1 MKQINLIVVLL
12 FIVTVSFAQN
22 NKPQRFEIPIRSGG
36 DPVSY
41 LPCGIQGVLVYYP
54 TISESAKDSINWS
67 FMFLDHNLNKEWQQL
82 MPLHEDVTFLKG
94 IYRNNVVYL
103 LFHDTKR
110 SEKGNIFVFMV
121 YPDIQLITEH
131 RGSIPD
137 KAEVIDFDIIEEK
150 AIVGYNIRKGNP
162 GLHVFSLSNAEQKTI
177 DVTAN
182 NESLLLDICADTASK
197 QIFTIHKEQDNKGN
211 DLFISIFDKSFNPL
225 FQVKVLNMQE
235 KRIISSAQFMPTG
248 TGRGIVF
255 GAYGTSNQNNRKQY
269 DYFNDYYNYY
279 YFHNYNYY
287 LRNHDRYDNNQDNT
301 PESDGFYTVELAP
314 EATPT
319 ASYYSFIDFSNTIR
333 YMTEMDA
340 VRIKNKADK
349 RNKSSELSARD
360 ERNLSLRYRLLLHD
374 VVWQN
379 NAFILAA
386 EAYYPEYHST
396 TQMMYDIYGRP
407 IPSTYSV
414 FDGFRYTNSF
424 IAAFDSTGKMIWNN
438 GVEMR
443 DILTK
448 YINRKLGML
457 PDKTETVVF
466 YNANKKLSYKVIQ
479 KENVIENT
487 ASTQVDLLRGTDEII
502 DEYLGSVQSWYGN
515 NVIVSGYAEI
525 KNNYISQG
533 RRTVFYLNKL
543 SYE

>member
-1 MKQINLIVVLL
+1 MKQLL
-12 FIVTVSFAQN
+12 FLSAFVFIVNFSFSQD

-41 LPCGIQGVLVYYP
+41 MPCGSSGILVYYP

-67 FMFLDHNLNKEWQQL
+67 FMFLDNSLNRKWQQL
-82 MPLHEDVTFLKG
+82 TPLHEDVTFLKG
-94 IYRNNVVYL
+94 IYKNGAVYL

-110 SEKGNIFVFMV
+110 SDLGNIFVFMV
-121 YPDIQLITEH
+121 YPDIQLITQH
-131 RGSIPD
+131 RSSIPD
-137 KAEVIDFDIIEEK
+137 KAEVIDFDILEEK
-150 AIVGYNIRKGNP
+150 AIIGYNIRKGKP
-162 GLHVFSLSNAEQKTI
+162 ALHIFSLSNADQKTI

-182 NESLLLDICADTASK
+182 DESLLLDICADTVTK
-197 QIFTIHKEQDNKGN
+197 QIFTVHKEQDKKGN
-211 DLFISIFDKSFNPL
+211 DLYISIFNDSFSPL
-225 FQVKVLNMQE
+225 YQVKVQNMQE
-235 KRIISSAQFMPTG
+235 RRIISSAQFIPTA
-248 TGRGIVF
+248 TGKGLVF
-255 GAYGTSNQNNRKQY
+255 GAYGTSTQNNRKQY

-314 EATPT
+314 GSAPT
-319 ASYYSFIDFSNTIR
+319 ASYYSFIDFTNTIR

-340 VRIKNKADK
+340 VRLKNKADR
-349 RNKSSELSARD
+349 RNKTGELSARD
-360 ERNLSLRYRLLLHD
+360 ERNFSLRYRLLLHD

-386 EAYYPEYHST
+386 EAYFPEYHST

-424 IAAFDSTGKMIWNN
+424 IAAFDSTGKMVWNN
-438 GVEMR
+438 GAEMR

-448 YINRKLGML
+448 YINRKMGIL
-457 PDKTETVVF
+457 PDNQETVVF
-466 YNANKKLSYKVIQ
+466 YNANKKLSYKVILQ
-479 KENVIENT
+479 ENVVENT
-487 ASTQVDLLRGTDEII
+487 ASTQIDLLRGTDEVI
-502 DEYLGSVQSWYGN
+502 DEYLGSVQPWFGN

-525 KNNYISQG
+525 KNNYISQS

-543 SYE
+543 AYE